1 MPTPTQRKLTLLVLN
16 ALAIMA
22 LWGCATKEFVQQ
34 EVGAVNS
41 RIEELQARLMAAN
54 SRIDFNGERLS
65 GSEARIG
72 KVEATT
78 GSISNSLADSKKG
91 LDHAHQRLDDLLE
104 DMGKA
109 CFRIGENKQAIADT
123 NQRLE
128 GALAN
133 FEATGQRLGQVE
145 ERLNATDQRVE
156 GALLSIATAREK
168 LANLE
173 NTLPASMQ
181 ANTSKGVEVQ
191 PAPMMEVKSTA
202 LMEAAPLATAGTT
215 GLGAPVSQAGDANAK
230 GSLGTVP
237 TTAQTGTTASGATN
251 DTAAATVVAA
261 TTPANATIAST
272 GAAGETASKLD
283 AIAAQIE
290 AANQRI
296 SSNAASIETAAKRL
310 NTLEDTLDSVRKGS
324 ENELIVLAK
333 ADRRLADIQAQI
345 DATKQTQT
353 TGAEAIAN
361 VVRRVDSIEM
371 AIAKPAAQASQ
382 NETVSAVTGKSAYIG
397 SQPALAAISQQTSEP
412 QSQQMA
418 LAIPAQTGGHM
429 TAPDTA
435 KPVDDMANDAARI
448 DLRIAEVEQALAF
461 NKTADINTAKLVAE
475 LQAQVSATQQTVAG
489 NTDVIAGATKRMDTL
504 DASMARMDARI
515 ADGERS
521 LTAKVASDSDVA
533 KLVAELQASLA
544 SLDKRLAGDE
554 QSLTDNSAA
563 DAETRIRVGALEAG
577 TAAIAGT
584 TGQLQA
590 ENKDQGKRITSLE
603 AGLASV
609 SATAKEALGR
619 AIAAGKLA
627 EGKLLFETVLSEA
640 VAEFA
645 FDKATLPKAA
655 KAELKTLAEKLKAEN
670 QNVYIEIQGHT
681 DNVGGTAGNMALG
694 QERAEA
700 VMTYLNSEFGIPL
713 HRMSALSY
721 GESRPVADNKTK
733 SGRAQNR
740 RVVLVVLK

>member
-1 MPTPTQRKLTLLVLN
+1 M
-16 ALAIMA
+16 I
-22 LWGCATKEFVQQ
+22 
-34 EVGAVNS
+34 
-41 RIEELQARLMAAN
+41 
-54 SRIDFNGERLS
+54 
-65 GSEARIG
+65 
-72 KVEATT
+72 
-78 GSISNSLADSKKG
+78 
-91 LDHAHQRLDDLLE
+91 
-104 DMGKA
+104 
-109 CFRIGENKQAIADT
+109 
-123 NQRLE
+123 
-128 GALAN
+128 
-133 FEATGQRLGQVE
+133 
-145 ERLNATDQRVE
+145 
-156 GALLSIATAREK
+156 
-168 LANLE
+168 
-173 NTLPASMQ
+173 
-181 ANTSKGVEVQ
+181 
-191 PAPMMEVKSTA
+191 
-202 LMEAAPLATAGTT
+202 
-215 GLGAPVSQAGDANAK
+215 
-230 GSLGTVP
+230 
-237 TTAQTGTTASGATN
+237 
-251 DTAAATVVAA
+251 AATP
-261 TTPANATIAST
+261 PANATIAST

-310 NTLEDTLDSVRKGS
+310 NTLEDTLDSTRKGS
-324 ENELIVLAK
+324 ENGLIVLAK
-333 ADRRLADIQAQI
+333 ADQRLADIQAQI

-361 VVRRVDSIEM
+361 VARRVDSIEM
-371 AIAKPAAQASQ
+371 AIAKSAAQASQ
-382 NETVSAVTGKSAYIG
+382 HETVSAITGKSADTA

-412 QSQQMA
+412 QPRIASA
-418 LAIPAQTGGHM
+418 VPAQTGGHI

-435 KPVDDMANDAARI
+435 KPAGDRANDAART

-461 NKTADINTAKLVAE
+461 NKAADINTAKLVAE

-489 NTDVIAGATKRMDTL
+489 NTDVIAGTTKRMDTL

-521 LTAKVASDSDVA
+521 LTANVATDSDVA

-609 SATAKEALGR
+609 SATAKEALDR

-655 KAELKTLAEKLKAEN
+655 KVELKTLAEKLKAEN